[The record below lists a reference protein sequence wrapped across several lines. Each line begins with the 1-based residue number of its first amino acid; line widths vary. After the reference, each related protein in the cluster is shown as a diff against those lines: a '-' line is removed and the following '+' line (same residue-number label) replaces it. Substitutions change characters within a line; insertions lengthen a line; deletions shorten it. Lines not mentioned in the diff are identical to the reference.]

1 MTVVVKNERYA
12 NLSESVGSEQNKA
25 KYILGENIASQQS
38 SNLVNAALV
47 NQHPL
52 TSYKVVDQTTGLLQ
66 GCKYFFSSE
75 GRKEQKIIEKHSSK
89 STPELHVFLCFLRP
103 GHEQCCD
110 HTVQSFL
117 PRWLSEEM
125 ALRPGDV
132 STLPLAT
139 EEPNGIRPQPRCLC
153 SQSEHRSCSHE
164 WGEKRRSTSRPGEWR
179 GRCKSCHISWRELL
193 RPDPEHFITIN
204 FSPIYCD
211 GITYLCFLI
220 LFLTPESSRSWPLV
234 LTVSGTEK
242 DPCRGFVLCILKARP
257 ASFYF
262 RWPVSHALPLSL
274 LGGSRTQQPR
284 MHIQTNNHN

>member
-1 MTVVVKNERYA
+1 
-12 NLSESVGSEQNKA
+12 
-25 KYILGENIASQQS
+25 
-38 SNLVNAALV
+38 
-47 NQHPL
+47 
-52 TSYKVVDQTTGLLQ
+52 
-66 GCKYFFSSE
+66 
-75 GRKEQKIIEKHSSK
+75 
-89 STPELHVFLCFLRP
+89 
-103 GHEQCCD
+103 
-110 HTVQSFL
+110 
-117 PRWLSEEM
+117 M

-179 GRCKSCHISWRELL
+179 GRCKSCHINWRELL
-193 RPDPEHFITIN
+193 RPDPRHFITIN
-204 FSPIYCD
+204 FYPIYCD

-234 LTVSGTEK
+234 LAVSGTEK
-242 DPCRGFVLCILKARP
+242 DPCRGFVLCVLKARP

-284 MHIQTNNHN
+284 MHIQTNNHNSETPICQSSTETRLQNSPPVRGGAQKEDCGGVLLREMSHIMALLMFGTLHRVPTLTSNSLK